1 MRKLIR
7 DAGDLWNSNKFHWIE
22 SEDGMITSAT
32 QQLRASYAFIERNA
46 YLVKRY
52 WSWELVWLAYSIANS
67 LSVSY
72 IGLGMEK
79 MSGQAIDGRQLVLYL
94 VVGTLVWRYLS
105 LIFYWITDVIAL
117 ERWEGTIEYTLMAPI
132 HRLTH
137 MAGQTAFAVAYSLV
151 FTSVILAV
159 TVKLFQID
167 LSNANLL
174 GATVV
179 MLSGSLSFI
188 GVGIVGS
195 ILPLLFPERG
205 AQMTHVIIALLL
217 LVSGVYYPVEVLPQL
232 LQKIAVISPAT
243 YVLDGTRSALLDGLP
258 TNQLWAFVGPSLIA
272 GVITIPIGLWIFG
285 LAERYA
291 KKVGKL
297 HRNG

>member
-1 MRKLIR
+1 
-7 DAGDLWNSNKFHWIE
+7 
-22 SEDGMITSAT
+22 MISAT
-32 QQLRASYAFIERNA
+32 TRQLRASYAFIERNA
-46 YLVKRY
+46 HLVKRY

-72 IGLGMEK
+72 IGLGMEQI
-79 MSGQAIDGRQLVLYL
+79 SGQEIDGRYLVLYL

-105 LIFYWITDVIAL
+105 LIFYWITDVIGL

-137 MAGQTAFAVAYSLV
+137 MAGQTAFAVAYSLL
-151 FTSVILAV
+151 FTAIILAV

-167 LSNANLL
+167 LTNANLFGVTL
-174 GATVV
+174 V

-188 GVGIVGS
+188 GIGIVGS

-217 LVSGVYYPVEVLPQL
+217 LVSGVYYPVAVLPPTL
-232 LQKIAVISPAT
+232 RKLSVFSPAT
-243 YVLDGTRSALLDGLP
+243 YVLDGTRKALLDGLP
-258 TNQLWAFVGPSLIA
+258 TAQLWSSIWPTLVA
-272 GVITIPIGLWIFG
+272 GVIAIPIGLWVFG

-291 KKVGKL
+291 KRTGKL

>member
-1 MRKLIR
+1 
-7 DAGDLWNSNKFHWIE
+7 
-22 SEDGMITSAT
+22 MISAT
-32 QQLRASYAFIERNA
+32 TRQLRASYAFIERNA

-72 IGLGMEK
+72 IGLGMEQIG
-79 MSGQAIDGRQLVLYL
+79 GQEIDGRYLVLYL

-105 LIFYWITDVIAL
+105 LIFYWITDVIGL

-137 MAGQTAFAVAYSLV
+137 MAGQTAFAVAYSLL
-151 FTSVILAV
+151 FTAIILAV

-167 LSNANLL
+167 LTNANLFGSTL
-174 GATVV
+174 V

-188 GVGIVGS
+188 GIGIVGS

-217 LVSGVYYPVEVLPQL
+217 LVSGVYYPVAVLPPTL
-232 LQKIAVISPAT
+232 RKLSVFSPAT
-243 YVLDGTRSALLDGLP
+243 YVLDGTRQALLNGLP
-258 TNQLWAFVGPSLIA
+258 TAQLWPSIWPTLVA
-272 GVITIPIGLWIFG
+272 GVIAIPIGLWVFG

-291 KKVGKL
+291 KRTGKL